1 MLRVKNLILAGQK
14 NRAKGKRKE
23 TRGRQTELISGD
35 EQYQRGALMRNGS
48 GDEQYQRGALMRN
61 GSGEEQRDT
70 LMIDSSKIEA
80 SSSYILCD
88 VYRTKSSSPQPA
100 LTTPRLVTC
109 PNPYP
114 PMCPENEIG
123 SNHVMPRNLL
133 LTWRKLQP
141 RAAK

>member
-48 GDEQYQRGALMRN
+48 G
-61 GSGEEQRDT
+61 EEQRDT

-80 SSSYILCD
+80 SSSYPFVCSIWCSD
-88 VYRTKSSSPQPA
+88 HWR
-100 LTTPRLVTC
+100 
-109 PNPYP
+109 P
-114 PMCPENEIG
+114 PEAI
-123 SNHVMPRNLL
+123 
-133 LTWRKLQP
+133 
-141 RAAK
+141 